1 MNTKINRIFCL
12 LAVLL
17 PVSLSAAQNKLED
30 KALETMKKATQYM
43 MDEVSVGG
51 GFVWTYLPDFSR
63 QWGEME
69 AKRTMVWNQSPGT
82 PQMGQILLDA
92 YHATG
97 DEYYYEAAKKVAS
110 ALIWG
115 QLDCGGWNY
124 VFDFAGEASLKDWY
138 ATVGKSGWRL
148 EEFHTMT
155 AVRQSALSSFSAY
168 ISRSMTRHSVLHL
181 TRPSTLSSRA
191 SMPVAVGLSV
201 ILSSMIILSRDVRTT
216 VRS

>member
-51 GFVWTYLPDFSR
+51 GFMWTYLPDFSR

-69 AKRTMVWNQSPGT
+69 AKRTMVWNQSQGT

-97 DEYYYEAAKKVAS
+97 D
-110 ALIWG
+110 
-115 QLDCGGWNY
+115 
-124 VFDFAGEASLKDWY
+124 
-138 ATVGKSGWRL
+138 
-148 EEFHTMT
+148 
-155 AVRQSALSSFSAY
+155 
-168 ISRSMTRHSVLHL
+168 
-181 TRPSTLSSRA
+181 
-191 SMPVAVGLSV
+191 
-201 ILSSMIILSRDVRTT
+201 
-216 VRS
+216 